1 MNYSKGQLNTLIIL
15 RLLIGWHLL
24 YEGVLKMYDPSW
36 TAKGFLMSANGPFK
50 GLFTVLGSESVIGM
64 VDFLNVF
71 GLVAVGLGLLLGAMT
86 TWASIGGI
94 IMLSLYYL
102 SHPPFPGLEQSG
114 PAEGSYMIINKNL
127 IEICALFILIKF
139 PTSQYFGLDHF
150 LKKRKTSETN
160 TV

>member
-1 MNYSKGQLNTLIIL
+1 MNYNKGQLNTLIIL
-15 RLLIGWHLL
+15 RLFIGWHLL

-50 GLFTVLGSESVIGM
+50 GLFTALASESVIGV

-86 TWASIGGI
+86 RWASIGGI
-94 IMLSLYYL
+94 LMLSLYYL

-127 IEICALFILIKF
+127 IEICALFVLIKF
-139 PTSQYFGLDHF
+139 PTSQYFGLDYF
-150 LKKRKTSETN
+150 FKKREVSKAN